1 MQTASAAIR
10 SILTTASRRSSRPL
24 SKRSETARKYGTPN
38 EDYKKI
44 LRDESAIL
52 SKEELE
58 DIIENELKKNES
70 EMDPDLIEYIG
81 YVLLKAS
88 RSRKAAAEK

>member
-1 MQTASAAIR
+1 MT
-10 SILTTASRRSSRPL
+10 
-24 SKRSETARKYGTPN
+24 N